1 MQNRDADAHF
11 ESKPHCGNWQKYNL
25 THNQRTN
32 LHEWSNIVRPKKG
45 HKHGLHLCNFED
57 GENLR
62 VLATL
67 CAIFKQDGMRL
78 SLYITAL
85 SVLKG

>member
-11 ESKPHCGNWQKYNL
+11 ESKPHCGNWQKKNL

-45 HKHGLHLCNFED
+45 HKHAS
-57 GENLR
+57 LR
-62 VLATL
+62 QPNMDYT
-67 CAIFKQDGMRL
+67 
-78 SLYITAL
+78 
-85 SVLKG
+85 SVILRMEKI